1 MYVLSFLCVIT
12 GHISFT
18 YILIDLIFP
27 QAEKIREK
35 TYNKQKVCVVN
46 QDLMVSASGNVNIAE
61 VDNRIRELTKENA
74 DHEAFIKRAQSEIKS
89 MTSSMSIEDAEE
101 LLARVE

>member
-1 MYVLSFLCVIT
+1 
-12 GHISFT
+12 
-18 YILIDLIFP
+18 
-27 QAEKIREK
+27 
-35 TYNKQKVCVVN
+35 
-46 QDLMVSASGNVNIAE
+46 MVSASGNVNIAE